1 MTTPITAPATS
12 PAHTLDLP
20 GGRIAYDDAGSGP
33 LVVLVPGMGDVR
45 ASYRFLIPR
54 LVEAGYRAVSMDL
67 RGHGASSTGW
77 ADYRDTA
84 IATDVLALIRHLAGG
99 PAILVG
105 NSYGGAAVAY
115 AAATDPGAVSAL
127 VLLDAFVRDL
137 PQTLVQRLSIRALGL
152 LGAGAWT
159 SYYKSLYKATPPADL
174 PAYLKALKASLKE
187 LGRFAA
193 TMAMMPA
200 AQGSRA
206 TVEARLGEVRAPALV
221 VMGSKDPDFP
231 DPAAEAA
238 RTAASLRGSS
248 HTEIQMI
255 AGAGHYPHAERP
267 DMVAAAIIAF
277 LANAGVGDA
286 TGAAV
291 RHGA

>member
-12 PAHTLDLP
+12 PAHILDMP
-20 GGRIAYDDAGSGP
+20 DGRIAYDDTGTGP

-54 LVEAGYRAVSMDL
+54 LVEAGYRAVSTDL
-67 RGHGASSTGW
+67 RGHGTSSVGW

-84 IATDVLALIRHLAGG
+84 IATDVLALVRHLAGG

-115 AAATDPGAVSAL
+115 AAATDPGAVQAL
-127 VLLDAFVRDL
+127 VLLDAFVRDA
-137 PQTLVQRLSIRALGL
+137 PQSAVQRLAIRALGIF
-152 LGAGAWT
+152 GAGMWT
-159 SYYKSLYKATPPADL
+159 SYYKSLYKTTPPADL

-187 LGRFAA
+187 PGRFAA
-193 TMAMMPA
+193 TMAMGHSSHA
-200 AQGSRA
+200 A
-206 TVEARLGEVRAPALV
+206 VDARLGEVRAPALV

-231 DPAAEAA
+231 DPAAEVA

-255 AGAGHYPHAERP
+255 EGAGHYPHAERP
-267 DMVAAAIIAF
+267 DLVAAAIIAF

>member
-1 MTTPITAPATS
+1 MNTPITAPAMS
-12 PAHTLDLP
+12 PTRTLDLP

-33 LVVLVPGMGDVR
+33 LVILVPGMGDVR

-54 LVEAGYRAVSMDL
+54 LMEAGYRAVSMDL
-67 RGHGASSTGW
+67 RGHGASSAGW

-84 IATDVLALIRHLAGG
+84 IASDVLALVGHLAGG

-115 AAATDPGAVSAL
+115 AAATDPGAVQAL

-137 PQTLVQRLSIRALGL
+137 PQTLVQRLSIRALGIF
-152 LGAGAWT
+152 GAAMWT

-187 LGRFAA
+187 PGRFAA

-200 AQGSRA
+200 AQGSHA
-206 TVEARLGEVRAPALV
+206 AVEARLGEVRAPALV
-221 VMGSKDPDFP
+221 AMGSKDPDFP
-231 DPAAEAA
+231 DPADEAA
-238 RTAASLRGSS
+238 RTVASLRGSS
-248 HTEIQMI
+248 HTETQMI
-255 AGAGHYPHAERP
+255 EGAGHYPHAERP
-267 DMVAAAIIAF
+267 DLVAAAITAF
-277 LANAGVGDA
+277 LAGVGVGDG

>member
-1 MTTPITAPATS
+1 MTVPATS
-12 PAHTLDLP
+12 PARTLDLP
-20 GGRIAYDDAGSGP
+20 DGHIAYDDTGSGP
-33 LVVLVPGMGDVR
+33 LVILVPGMGDVR

-54 LVEAGYRAVSMDL
+54 LVEAGHRVVSMDL
-67 RGHGASSTGW
+67 RGHGASSVSW

-84 IATDVLALIRHLAGG
+84 IASDVLALIRHLDVG
-99 PAILVG
+99 PAILAG

-115 AAATDPGAVSAL
+115 AAATDPGAVQAL

-137 PQTLVQRLSIRALGL
+137 PQSAVQRRAIRALGIF
-152 LGAGAWT
+152 GTGMWT

-187 LGRFAA
+187 PGRFAA
-193 TMAMMPA
+193 TLAMAHGSHA
-200 AQGSRA
+200 A
-206 TVEARLGEVRAPALV
+206 VEARLGEVRAPALV

-231 DPAAEAA
+231 DPAAEAD

-255 AGAGHYPHAERP
+255 NGAGHYPHAERP
-267 DMVAAAIIAF
+267 DLVAAAILAF
-277 LANAGVGDA
+277 LSGAGVGAA
-286 TGAAV
+286 TGSAV
-291 RHGA
+291 HHGA

>member
-1 MTTPITAPATS
+1 MGRAPRVSEDVAVTTPSTSSATS
-12 PAHTLDLP
+12 PARTLDLP
-20 GGRIAYDDAGSGP
+20 G
-33 LVVLVPGMGDVR
+33 MGDAR
-45 ASYRFLIPR
+45 ASYRFLITR

-200 AQGSRA
+200 AQGSHA

-231 DPAAEAA
+231 DPTAEAT
-238 RTAASLRGSS
+238 RTAASLSGSS
-248 HTEIQMI
+248 HTETQMI
-255 AGAGHYPHAERP
+255 EGAGHYPQVERP
-267 DMVAAAIIAF
+267 DLVTAAILAF
-277 LANAGVGDA
+277 LAGAGVG
-286 TGAAV
+286 GAAGATV